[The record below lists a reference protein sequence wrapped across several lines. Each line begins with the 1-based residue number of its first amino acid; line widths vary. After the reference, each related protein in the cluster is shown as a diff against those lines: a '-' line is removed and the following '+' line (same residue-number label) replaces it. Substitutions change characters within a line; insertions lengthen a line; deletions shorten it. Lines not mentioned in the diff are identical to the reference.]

1 MDGPIAADLPRLSY
15 DALFI
20 DGAWAAP
27 ADAATEC
34 VINPATETVIG
45 HAPVGSAQDC
55 HRALGAARQ
64 AFDEGVWPGLSG
76 AGRAAALRGLLD
88 KCSARHGDII
98 ELMRLEIGITRAQAE
113 FQYQLARVQAA
124 RFIELAGMETI
135 KSLPILIS
143 PTAAGGRALG
153 GAITARDPIGVVSC
167 ITPYNSGFLLGLIKA
182 VPALAAGNCVIVKPS
197 PFTPLQTMLIAE
209 LMAELDLPPGAFNIV
224 TGGADVGEL
233 LTADPR
239 VDMISFTGSDVVGAK
254 VMAQAAPTLKKV
266 HLELGGK
273 SALIIRHDADME
285 TAVMAGMFGF
295 VFMAGQGCALTTRML
310 VDNRIR
316 ADFVAALAAA
326 TAQVKTGDP
335 DQGDTGMGP
344 LIRDVA
350 CTRTD
355 GFVRRA
361 IEDGAT
367 LVCGGKRPP
376 DLARGFFYEPT
387 LLDNVANDSELGQR
401 EVFGPVGAI
410 IGFDTDEQAVRL
422 ANQSDYGLSGGI
434 ISRETGTAME
444 MALKLR
450 TGQVNIN
457 LGPGG
462 LHPDMPFGG
471 YKRSGLGRE
480 WGEAGFHE
488 YTELKSIGFPAGA

>member
-1 MDGPIAADLPRLSY
+1 MDSPASGATLRLSY

-20 DGAWAAP
+20 DGAWSPPTDGAI
-27 ADAATEC
+27 EG
-34 VINPATETVIG
+34 VINPATEAVIG
-45 HAPVGSAQDC
+45 RAPVGSAEDC
-55 HRALGAARQ
+55 RRAIGAARR
-64 AFDEGVWPGLSG
+64 AFDAGVWPALPGS
-76 AGRAAALRGLLD
+76 ARAAALQRLTEA
-88 KCSARHGDII
+88 CAARHDEII

-113 FQYQLARVQAA
+113 FQYQLALVQVGK
-124 RFIELAGMETI
+124 FIQLASNDTV

-143 PTAAGGRALG
+143 PLPSGGKALG
-153 GAITARDPIGVVSC
+153 GAITARDPIGVVAC

-182 VPALAAGNCVIVKPS
+182 VPALAAGNTVILKPS

-209 LMAELDLPPGAFNIV
+209 LMADLDLPNGVFNIV
-224 TGGADVGEL
+224 TGGVEVGER
-233 LTADPR
+233 LTSDPR
-239 VDMISFTGSDVVGAK
+239 VDMISFTGSDAVGAK

-273 SALIIRHDADME
+273 SPLIIRRDADME
-285 TAVMAGMFGF
+285 KAVMAGIFGF

-316 ADFVAALAAA
+316 ADFVASLAGA
-326 TAQVKTGDP
+326 TAHIKTGDP
-335 DQGDTGMGP
+335 DLADTGMGP
-344 LIRDVA
+344 LIREA
-350 CTRTD
+350 ARARTD
-355 GFVRRA
+355 GFVQRA
-361 IEDGAT
+361 IADGAT
-367 LVCGGKRPP
+367 LVCGGKRPHG
-376 DLARGFFYEPT
+376 LEHGFFYEPT
-387 LLDNVANDSELGQR
+387 LFDNVANDSELGQR

-434 ISRETGTAME
+434 ISRDTGTAME

-480 WGEAGFHE
+480 WGEEGFLE
-488 YTELKSIGFPAGA
+488 YTELKSVGFPAGA

>member
-1 MDGPIAADLPRLSY
+1 MDSPTAGARLRLSY

-20 DGAWAAP
+20 GGAWVPP
-27 ADAATEC
+27 ATGATDG
-34 VINPATETVIG
+34 VVNPATEAVIG
-45 HAPVGSAQDC
+45 HAPLGSAEDC
-55 HRALGAARQ
+55 RRAIGAARH
-64 AFDEGVWPGLSG
+64 AFDQGAWPGLAG
-76 AGRAAALRGLLD
+76 AARAVVLQRLAELV
-88 KCSARHGDII
+88 SARHDEII
-98 ELMRLEIGITRAQAE
+98 ELMRLEIGITRPQAE
-113 FQYQLARVQAA
+113 FQYQLASTQIRS
-124 RFIELAGMETI
+124 FIELAARNTV

-143 PTAAGGRALG
+143 PTMSGSKTLG
-153 GAITARDPIGVVSC
+153 GAITARDPIGVVAC
-167 ITPYNSGFLLGLIKA
+167 ITPFNSGFLLGMLKA
-182 VPALAAGNCVIVKPS
+182 VPALAAGNSVIVKPS

-209 LMAELDLPPGAFNIV
+209 LVAELDLPPGAFNIV

-233 LTADPR
+233 LTTDPR
-239 VDMISFTGSDVVGAK
+239 VDMISFTGSDVVGGK

-273 SALIIRHDADME
+273 SALIIRHDAEME
-285 TAVMAGMFGF
+285 KAVMAGIFGF

-316 ADFVAALAAA
+316 SDFVAALAAA
-326 TAQVKTGDP
+326 TAHVKTGDP
-335 DQGDTGMGP
+335 DLADTGMGP
-344 LIRDVA
+344 LIRDAA

-355 GFVRRA
+355 GFVQRA
-361 IEDGAT
+361 IGDGAT

-376 DLARGFFYEPT
+376 GLARGFFYEPT

-434 ISRETGTAME
+434 ISRETGIAME